1 MGENEASSDKTEKTT
16 RRILVVPNMNDRE
29 LCLKLLM
36 EFNADA
42 YIELA
47 LSKLLPYREDIEEIV
62 FVKTKYW
69 NDAKHKKELRHLT
82 LFCNQQHK
90 KLTIVDDEEEAKV
103 KWQLVGKAI
112 MFANL
117 AHDGQ
122 KRKGTDIP
130 YILHP
135 MEAAAIVTRIK
146 CDADLISAAWLHDT
160 MEDAKFSHESISAAF
175 NKRIADIVN
184 FQSEDK
190 SKSWKE
196 RKQHTID
203 ELHAC
208 DDEGIKIVVLADKLS
223 NIRDMHRNYAEIGE
237 KLWERFNVKDKNLHG
252 WYYTGVCDGLSSLES
267 YEAYSEFK
275 ELVTAMFGDM

>member
-1 MGENEASSDKTEKTT
+1 MGASEA
-16 RRILVVPNMNDRE
+16 
-29 LCLKLLM
+29 
-36 EFNADA
+36 
-42 YIELA
+42 
-47 LSKLLPYREDIEEIV
+47 
-62 FVKTKYW
+62 
-69 NDAKHKKELRHLT
+69 
-82 LFCNQQHK
+82 
-90 KLTIVDDEEEAKV
+90 

-122 KRKGTDIP
+122 KRKGTEIP

-135 MEAAAIVTRIK
+135 MEAAAIVARIK

-160 MEDAKFSHESISAAF
+160 MEDAKFNHESIAAAF
-175 NKRIADIVN
+175 NKRIADIVS

-190 SKSWKE
+190 NKSWKE

-203 ELHAC
+203 ELRAC

-223 NIRDMHRNYAEIGE
+223 NIRDMHRHYSEVGE
-237 KLWERFNVKDKNLHG
+237 KLWERFNVKDKKLHG

-267 YEAYSEFK
+267 YEAYSEFRK
-275 ELVTAMFGDM
+275 LVTTMF